1 MAYETLG
8 DIISR
13 MNFLYSEYKTE
24 IDNKDTDSP
33 EYNEY
38 QKYVNRLN
46 EFEETSKR
54 ELAAMASKIARI
66 DSQYQRTKSKPR
78 EY

>member
-1 MAYETLG
+1 MDSGSLG
-8 DIISR
+8 EIISK
-13 MNFLYSEYKTE
+13 MIILY
-24 IDNKDTDSP
+24 IDNKEAISKKNIDSP
-33 EYNEY
+33 EYNDY
-38 QKYVNRLN
+38 LKYLKKLD

-54 ELAAMASKIARI
+54 ELAAMTPRIARI

>member
-1 MAYETLG
+1 MSSESLG
-8 DIISR
+8 EIISR
-13 MNFLYSEYKTE
+13 MIILYV
-24 IDNKDTDSP
+24 DNKEAILEKNTDSP

-38 QKYVNRLN
+38 LKYHKQLD

-54 ELAAMASKIARI
+54 ELAAMTSRIARI
-66 DSQYQRTKSKPR
+66 DSQYQRTRSKPR

>member
-1 MAYETLG
+1 MDSGSLG
-8 DIISR
+8 EIISK
-13 MNFLYSEYKTE
+13 MIILY
-24 IDNKDTDSP
+24 IDNKEAISKKNIDSP
-33 EYNEY
+33 EYNDY
-38 QKYVNRLN
+38 LKYLKKLD

-54 ELAAMASKIARI
+54 ELAAMTSRIARI